1 MSKKLYEHII
11 STNYAN
17 INTKIK
23 KATKKAAPRKVSTG
37 NNSPDTQRNS

>member
-1 MSKKLYEHII
+1 MRRGLYEHLT

-23 KATKKAAPRKVSTG
+23 KETKKAAPHKVPAG
-37 NNSPDTQRNS
+37 DNSRTK

>member
-1 MSKKLYEHII
+1 MSKKLYEHLI

-23 KATKKAAPRKVSTG
+23 KATKKNPPRKVPG
-37 NNSPDTQRNS
+37 NKNSLTT

>member
-23 KATKKAAPRKVSTG
+23 KATKKSPPRKVSSDD
-37 NNSPDTQRNS
+37 NSRVK